1 MSFKVY
7 HYQLWHDKETGA
19 YYARFHGTTVEV
31 SKEVYYELMSH
42 ENADRYAEK
51 RDKARLTVKNTSG
64 VVGDVADNV
73 VNTIAFK
80 EMLDSFDPK
89 DRIIITQFLTGNM
102 TAPEIEA
109 TYGIPHSTVNWRGK
123 KLLEKLKKVYAE
135 LAKKGF

>member
-1 MSFKVY
+1 MSFKVF
-7 HYQLWHDKETGA
+7 HYQLWKDKETGA
-19 YYARFHGTTVEV
+19 YFARFNGTTVEV

-51 RDKARLTVKNTSG
+51 RDMTRLSKNDVSG
-64 VVGDVADNV
+64 AVGDVADYV
-73 VNTIAFK
+73 VNNMAFK

-89 DRIIITQFLTGNM
+89 DRIIIMQFLTGNM